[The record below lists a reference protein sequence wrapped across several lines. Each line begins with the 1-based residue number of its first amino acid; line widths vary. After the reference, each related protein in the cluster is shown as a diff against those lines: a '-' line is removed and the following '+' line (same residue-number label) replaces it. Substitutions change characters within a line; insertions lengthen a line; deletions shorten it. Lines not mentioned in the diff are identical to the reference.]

1 MQTADQ
7 VKDCHRFVERT
18 VPMMIHLQVCEALN
32 ATVDQDMDKILEFQ
46 REKLSEI
53 YRFVKSS
60 EGKHS
65 KINNMRKSIESHCKY
80 FWNRDKGVSTFKYG
94 EDFNVEMPDN
104 LVDDVDK
111 KEELKDW
118 EKEMDGK
125 KAYCKK

>member
-1 MQTADQ
+1 
-7 VKDCHRFVERT
+7 
-18 VPMMIHLQVCEALN
+18 
-32 ATVDQDMDKILEFQ
+32 
-46 REKLSEI
+46 
-53 YRFVKSS
+53 
-60 EGKHS
+60 
-65 KINNMRKSIESHCKY
+65 MRKSIESHCKY